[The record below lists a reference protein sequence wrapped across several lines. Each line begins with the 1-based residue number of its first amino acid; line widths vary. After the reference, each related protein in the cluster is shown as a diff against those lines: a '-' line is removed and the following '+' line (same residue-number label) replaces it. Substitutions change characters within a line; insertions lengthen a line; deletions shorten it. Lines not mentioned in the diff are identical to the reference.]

1 MSDLIRKAQDVME
14 EAAVEIE
21 RLDAENAK
29 LRADALASEPIVKA
43 QAGEIY
49 RLRAR
54 LAASDAACAQMRE
67 ALEALR
73 DNPKCDLVL
82 DCSAECMG
90 CKAYNAACVKV
101 DHALATDAGRGYVS
115 TEGAVEAEV
124 MPMPL
129 SNGNAALAAVI
140 PADWIGHTVL
150 IIRKPEDE

>member
-67 ALEALR
+67 ALARSQSALR
-73 DNPKCDLVL
+73 EVGNDYPGSSCFTWCHARADEA
-82 DCSAECMG
+82 D
-90 CKAYNAACVKV
+90 AA
-101 DHALATDAGRGYVS
+101 LSTDAGRNWIDAS
-115 TEGAVEAEV
+115 GAVESEV
-124 MPMPL
+124 IT
-129 SNGNAALAAVI
+129 AALANGTRVNARV
-140 PADWIGHTVL
+140 PDSWAGKPVL
-150 IIRKPEDE
+150 IVPKPEGWK

>member
-67 ALEALR
+67 ALARSQSALR
-73 DNPKCDLVL
+73 EVGNDYPGSSCFTW
-82 DCSAECMG
+82 C
-90 CKAYNAACVKV
+90 
-101 DHALATDAGRGYVS
+101 HARALERIADAL
-115 TEGAVEAEV
+115 EK
-124 MPMPL
+124 
-129 SNGNAALAAVI
+129 
-140 PADWIGHTVL
+140 
-150 IIRKPEDE
+150 KP

>member
-1 MSDLIRKAQDVME
+1 MRTLDERLASLSEHDREIVEAMTADLQ
-14 EAAVEIE
+14 EIE
-21 RLDAENAK
+21 RLRAENAK

-49 RLRAR
+49 RLRVQ
-54 LAASDAACAQMRE
+54 LAASESACAQMRE
-67 ALEALR
+67 ALR
-73 DNPKCDLVL
+73 ML
-82 DCSAECMG
+82 DTYIATQGNSPIDGDKIHA
-90 CKAYNAACVKV
+90 
-101 DHALATDAGRGYVS
+101 ALATDAGRGYVS